1 MTQQPHESVPIS
13 ETLRSSLPRPSA
25 SPSGGAP
32 ASSRP
37 ESGPADD
44 CGDFGI
50 RILRDGT
57 WLYHGSPITR
67 KPLVR
72 LLSTVL
78 RRERDGFWLVT
89 PGERGRIEVDDA
101 PFTAVEMTVEG
112 AGPAQRLTCRT
123 NVDDTVTADDA
134 HPLRVAHDPATGE
147 PSPYVEVRHG
157 LEALIV
163 RAVYYDLVERGE
175 SRVVDGEEIYGVW
188 SAGTFFRLG

>member
-1 MTQQPHESVPIS
+1 MSA
-13 ETLRSSLPRPSA
+13 RS
-25 SPSGGAP
+25 G
-32 ASSRP
+32 P
-37 ESGPADD
+37 ESARGET

-72 LLSTVL
+72 LFSTVL
-78 RRERDGFWLVT
+78 RRERDGYWLVT
-89 PGERGRIEVDDA
+89 PVERGRIDVDDA
-101 PFTAVEMTVEG
+101 PFTAVEMTIEG
-112 AGPAQRLTCRT
+112 TGEAQRITFRT
-123 NVDDTVTADDA
+123 NVDDTVTADAA
-134 HPLRVAHDPATGE
+134 HRLRVAVDRVTGE
-147 PSPYVEVRHG
+147 PSPYVEVRDG

-188 SAGTFFRLG
+188 SAGTFFPLG

>member
-1 MTQQPHESVPIS
+1 MPQQPHESVPLS
-13 ETLRSSLPRPSA
+13 EVLRSGLSNTAAR
-25 SPSGGAP
+25 SG
-32 ASSRP
+32 P
-37 ESGPADD
+37 ESGGDEH

-72 LLSTVL
+72 LFSSVL
-78 RRERDGFWLVT
+78 RRERDSYWLVT
-89 PGERGRIEVDDA
+89 PVERGRIEVDDA
-101 PFTAVEMTVEG
+101 PFTAVEMTIDGTG
-112 AGPAQRLTCRT
+112 AAQRVTFRT

-134 HPLRVAHDPATGE
+134 HPLRVVLDHATGA
-147 PSPYVEVRHG
+147 PSPYIEVRHG

-175 SRVVDGEEIYGVW
+175 TRVVDGEEIYGVW